1 MRQYHAHIQT
11 LQTMAARLSQKIPQ
25 RRTALNDSQQMLN
38 QQLLNLSVNQS
49 FNSPKIISNQ
59 QSFIISQPTN
69 HSMRETAKSVRL
81 ASPSLRI
88 QTEKVEKEDN
98 KQQQFIDATL
108 KLLAQNE
115 KLEKL
120 ICEQNEML
128 TMYKQDKLELEYK
141 VQKLSQE
148 ITFLKD
154 ANQKRVMALEKE
166 LKQVKGKSQHQPK
179 KFLR

>member
-1 MRQYHAHIQT
+1 MRQQQAHIQT
-11 LQTMAARLSQKIPQ
+11 LQTMAARLSSTISN
-25 RRTALNDSQQMLN
+25 RRSVLNESQQIYN
-38 QQLLNLSVNQS
+38 QQLNLSVNQS
-49 FNSPKIISNQ
+49 FNSPKLISNH
-59 QSFIISQPTN
+59 QSFIISQPMN
-69 HSMRETAKSVRL
+69 QSMRETVQGVRC

-88 QTEKVEKEDN
+88 QTEKIEKEDK
-98 KQQQFIDATL
+98 KQQQFIDATM

-128 TMYKQDKLELEYK
+128 AIYKQDKQELEFK
-141 VQKLSQE
+141 IKRLSQE
-148 ITFLKD
+148 IIFLKD
-154 ANQKRVMALEKE
+154 ANSKRVMALERE

>member
-1 MRQYHAHIQT
+1 MRQQHAHIQT
-11 LQTMAARLSQKIPQ
+11 LQTMAARLSSTISQ
-25 RRTALNDSQQMLN
+25 RRSVLIESQQVLN
-38 QQLLNLSVNQS
+38 QQLNLSVNQS

-69 HSMRETAKSVRL
+69 NSMRETVKSVRC

-88 QTEKVEKEDN
+88 QTEKVEKEDK

-128 TMYKQDKLELEYK
+128 AMYKQDKQELELK
-141 VQKLSQE
+141 VKRLTQE

-154 ANQKRVMALEKE
+154 TNQKRVLALEKE
-166 LKQVKGKSQHQPK
+166 LKQIKGKSQHQPK
-179 KFLR
+179 KILR

>member
-1 MRQYHAHIQT
+1 MRQQRAHIQT
-11 LQTMAARLSQKIPQ
+11 IQTMAARLNQNISN
-25 RRTALNDSQQMLN
+25 RRSVLNDSQQIQN
-38 QQLLNLSVNQS
+38 HQLNLSVNQS
-49 FNSPKIISNQ
+49 FNSPKLISNH

-69 HSMRETAKSVRL
+69 LSMRDTVKSVQCT
-81 ASPSLRI
+81 SPSLRV
-88 QTEKVEKEDN
+88 QTEKIEKEDN

-108 KLLAQNE
+108 RLLAQNE

-120 ICEQNEML
+120 ICEQNEVL
-128 TMYKQDKLELEYK
+128 AIYKQEKQELEFK
-141 VQKLSQE
+141 VKRLSQE

-166 LKQVKGKSQHQPK
+166 LKQIKGKSQHQPK